1 MIKLNNKGQSLVMF
15 ILILPI
21 LLLLFV
27 IVIDIGNALINKQE
41 LDNIN
46 CLTIEYGLDHI
57 NENSIQTKLIDMINL
72 NDLKLSEINVK
83 VENNK
88 IYITTKKN
96 INGILAKGFKIVTIE
111 SKYQGYIKEG
121 KKVIEK
127 VWIYG

>member
-41 LDNIN
+41 LDNVN
-46 CLTIEYGLDHI
+46 YLTVEYGLEHI
-57 NENSIQTKLIDMINL
+57 NESGIQTKLIDMINL

-88 IYITTKKN
+88 IYIITKKN
-96 INGILAKGFKIVTIE
+96 VNGILAKGFKIVTIE
-111 SKYQGYIKEG
+111 SKYQGYIKEE

-127 VWIYG
+127 V

>member
-127 VWIYG
+127 V

>member
-96 INGILAKGFKIVTIE
+96 INGILAKGFEIVTIE

-127 VWIYG
+127 V